1 MQDYPSNPS
10 SAVSRRQ
17 FLKASSLVAASA
29 AVAVNFPSLVHAQA
43 KQPINA
49 VIIGVGG
56 RGGGAG
62 KNFLDAAKE
71 TGVEAK
77 ILAVADIFPEKAKG
91 GTENFELPED
101 KCFSGFDAYQKA
113 LAIPGVNYAI
123 LATPPGF
130 RAAHFKACVEAGKN
144 VFMEKP
150 VAVDGAGCR
159 VMYEAAEMAKQK
171 NLKVAA
177 GTQRRHQAG
186 GNKGAPG
193 ELEGLCLGGRGL
205 VFHLVHSDRMLPRA
219 ASLSTGNFSPK
230 WDGVH
235 FTFLGIPS

>member
-77 ILAVADIFPEKAKG
+77 ILAVADIVEAMASSRPYRRGLGLEVALREIEKQA
-91 GTENFELPED
+91 GTELDAEVVRICLSLFREKGFVLPV
-101 KCFSGFDAYQKA
+101 SSS
-113 LAIPGVNYAI
+113 
-123 LATPPGF
+123 
-130 RAAHFKACVEAGKN
+130 H
-144 VFMEKP
+144 
-150 VAVDGAGCR
+150 
-159 VMYEAAEMAKQK
+159 
-171 NLKVAA
+171 
-177 GTQRRHQAG
+177 
-186 GNKGAPG
+186 
-193 ELEGLCLGGRGL
+193 
-205 VFHLVHSDRMLPRA
+205 
-219 ASLSTGNFSPK
+219 
-230 WDGVH
+230 
-235 FTFLGIPS
+235 